1 MYVTHQIKACPKKKK
16 KNGINHF
23 FLTKWNTVTIFFNLK
38 KSKINK
44 NNNTLPKN

>member
-1 MYVTHQIKACPKKKK
+1 MYVTHQIKACPKKKEEEWYQPL
-16 KNGINHF
+16 

-38 KSKINK
+38 NRKSIK